1 MHFWDFRRSV
11 ASIAVLVKFAQLK
24 GLEADKMLAGS
35 GVSSSQLELMH
46 LEVSAGQELRVVQNL
61 IRALGHNGLGFE
73 VGGCYHLSSFGLW
86 GYGLISSATLKDAV
100 KLALRFIQLT
110 FAFSLI
116 GFSENANG
124 GTLTFG
130 EPELD
135 PVLTQFLIERDMA
148 AALNLLHEL
157 TAKADGI
164 ERIEFRTRKL
174 AFDDYP
180 QKHQP
185 EWPEYPLTF
194 GCARNQILM
203 SSTLL
208 DYPLPQAN
216 PMTVAMCEQLC
227 TELIQR
233 RLQTATTSERVRQYL
248 RVPGV
253 GCPDLPTMARMLH
266 LSERT
271 FRRRLSEEGT
281 SYRDICAATRREMA
295 LEMLQNKSITMAEI
309 GETLGFS
316 DLSSFSQA
324 FKRWTGLTATQ
335 CRKNL

>member
-11 ASIAVLVKFAQLK
+11 ASIGVLVKFAQQK
-24 GLEADKMLAGS
+24 GLEPEQTLQGS
-35 GVSSSQLELMH
+35 GVSATQLGMLH
-46 LEVSAGQELRVVQNL
+46 LEVSASQELRVVQNL
-61 IRALGHNGLGFE
+61 IQALGRNGLGFE

-86 GYGLISSATLKDAV
+86 GYGLISSATLREAV

-116 GFSENANG
+116 GFSENTSG

-135 PVLTQFLIERDMA
+135 PVLTQFLVERDMA

-157 TAKADGI
+157 TAKKEGI
-164 ERIEFRTRKL
+164 ERIEFRTRQL
-174 AFDDYP
+174 AFENYP
-180 QKHQP
+180 QQLSEH
-185 EWPEYPLTF
+185 WPAYPLHF
-194 GCARNQILM
+194 GCARNLIHV

-208 DYPLPQAN
+208 DHTLAQAN

-233 RLQTATTSERVRQYL
+233 RRKTETVSDRVRQYL
-248 RVPGV
+248 KVPGV

-271 FRRRLSEEGT
+271 FRRRLSEEG
-281 SYRDICAATRREMA
+281 SNYRDICAVTRREMA
-295 LEMLQNKSITMAEI
+295 IDMLQNGSLTMAEI
-309 GETLGFS
+309 GEKLGFS

-335 CRKNL
+335 CRKAL